1 MGKAELDMLHA
12 AGMRGYATGGLVG
25 DAAPHSYSVPGVNG
39 TVIPNHKMGG
49 GGESIVM
56 VQLSPEL
63 KAQILAEAEGQSVR
77 ISQQT
82 ASAQAKALPG
92 QVQRISANP
101 RRR

>member
-1 MGKAELDMLHA
+1 MGGPVR
-12 AGMRGYATGGLVG
+12 AGQPYLIGERG
-25 DAAPHSYSVPGVNG
+25 PEIMVPGANG

-49 GGESIVM
+49 GGESVVM

-92 QVQRISANP
+92 QVQRISVNP